1 MKDSKKMDK
10 DKEVVIFLE
19 KLTDLAES
27 LGCRGK
33 IPGEPELPAVGDSLT
48 LEQIAQ
54 LKVMMGNPELADL
67 ALKIGATPTERLL
80 DLNDALKPVHG
91 DKEHKEMKGLL
102 SKYKKTDDQIS
113 QYEPENVAPN
123 KKTKPRSTKK

>member
-27 LGCRGK
+27 LGCRGP
-33 IPGEPELPAVGDSLT
+33 IPGEPELPEGPKSMT

-54 LKVMMGNPELADL
+54 LKVMMGFPELADL
-67 ALKIGATPTERLL
+67 ALKIGAAPTEELIN
-80 DLNDALKPVHG
+80 LNDALKPVHG
-91 DKEHKEMKGLL
+91 DKEHKEMKLL
-102 SKYKKTDDQIS
+102 LGKYKRTDDQIS

-123 KKTKPRSTKK
+123 KKKPRTKN